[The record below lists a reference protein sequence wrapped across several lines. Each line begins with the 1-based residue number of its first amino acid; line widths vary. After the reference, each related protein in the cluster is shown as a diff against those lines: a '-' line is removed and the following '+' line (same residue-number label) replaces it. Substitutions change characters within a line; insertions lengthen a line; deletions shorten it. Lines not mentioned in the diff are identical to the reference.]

1 MAAKKKTNN
10 GGAKARGGAAAAD
23 LNDLVADLEALR
35 ADIRSLAQGIGSEA
49 SGRVTDALK
58 SAEERL
64 TGLLSASEIAAAEA
78 YDQAEVWANE
88 NMDTLRE
95 NVREQPVAACLIAMG
110 AGALLGAIL
119 FRR

>member
-1 MAAKKKTNN
+1 MAAKKKTSN
-10 GGAKARGGAAAAD
+10 GGGKARGGAAD
-23 LNDLVADLEALR
+23 LDDLVADLEALR
-35 ADIRSLAQGIGSEA
+35 TDIRSLAQGIGSEA
-49 SGRVTDALK
+49 SGRVTEALK

-64 TGLLSASEIAAAEA
+64 TGLLSASELAAAEA

-95 NVREQPVAACLIAMG
+95 NVREQPVTACLIAMG